1 MVINSS
7 MNKGVTLEE
16 QIALTD
22 AFNDMWE
29 NFYKLDT
36 DYNLTKELEDLEK
49 DRIRQ
54 ALDNAEGNQTKAAE
68 ILKIGRTCLIA
79 KMKKYSLVYSET

>member
-1 MVINSS
+1 
-7 MNKGVTLEE
+7 MNKGVSLEE
-16 QIALTD
+16 QTALFD
-22 AFNDMWE
+22 SFNEAWE
-29 NFYKLDT
+29 DFYKLDS

-54 ALDNAEGNQTKAAE
+54 ALDNAKGNQTKAAE

-79 KMKKYSLVYSET
+79 KMKKFNLS

>member
-1 MVINSS
+1 

-29 NFYKLDT
+29 DFYKLDH
-36 DYNLTKELEDLEK
+36 DYSLTKELENLEK
-49 DRIRQ
+49 DRILQ

-79 KMKKYSLVYSET
+79 KMKKYSIILV

>member
-1 MVINSS
+1 MVINSF

-29 NFYKLDT
+29 DLYKLDT

-79 KMKKYSLVYSET
+79 KMKKFNLS

>member
-1 MVINSS
+1 MIINSF

-29 NFYKLDT
+29 DFYKLDA
-36 DYNLTKELEDLEK
+36 DYNLTKELENLEK

-79 KMKKYSLVYSET
+79 KIKKYGLVYSET